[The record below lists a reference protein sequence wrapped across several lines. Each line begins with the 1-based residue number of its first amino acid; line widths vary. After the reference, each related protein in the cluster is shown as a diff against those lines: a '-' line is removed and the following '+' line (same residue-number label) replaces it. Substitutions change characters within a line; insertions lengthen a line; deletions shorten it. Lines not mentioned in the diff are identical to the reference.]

1 MVAATLRTE
10 GSVLLEGRVALV
22 AGAGPGLGREIAL
35 SLAGQGADVVVGSDR
50 AERVAAVA
58 DEIRGLG
65 RRAEALPLDPG
76 DAESCASVLKACRET
91 FGGLDVL
98 VANAVRWPIDA
109 AEPLG
114 TLDAAVWDQALRA
127 NLEGTAATVRA
138 ALPHLRE
145 AESGRIVLVSS
156 GVSRHGFAGATAY
169 ATAKAGLDGLV
180 AALKWEAG
188 VDGILVN
195 IVSPGFTVTDNN
207 LAHFPDEVRE
217 SVRVRTP
224 STRLSVPTDVASAVL
239 WFGSPING
247 NVTGVYIPVA
257 GGID

>member
-1 MVAATLRTE
+1 MAAARSWSPA
-10 GSVLLEGRVALV
+10 GAAASGGRWRWPTPARAPGWRSPTPATSGPRPQVVDEITAGGGNAAAFHLDLADRASIHAAV
-22 AGAGPGLGREIAL
+22 AGAGR
-35 SLAGQGADVVVGSDR
+35 
-50 AERVAAVA
+50 RV
-58 DEIRGLG
+58 
-65 RRAEALPLDPG
+65 
-76 DAESCASVLKACRET
+76 
-91 FGGLDVL
+91 GGLDVL

-114 TLDAAVWDQALRA
+114 TVDAAVWDRALRA

-145 AESGRIVLVSS
+145 AEAGRIVLVSS

-188 VDGILVN
+188 ADGILVN
-195 IVSPGFTVTDNN
+195 IVSPGFTVTENN

-217 SVRVRTP
+217 SVRERTRRP
-224 STRLSVPTDVASAVL
+224 GCRCPPTSPAPWCGSARRSTAT
-239 WFGSPING
+239 
-247 NVTGVYIPVA
+247 
-257 GGID
+257 